1 MDDVLRRRLWR
12 HIEALPEAQ
21 IYQALDFIEFLAAK
35 YARDSI
41 RPPGTGLQRF
51 GERLQDKLRSQ
62 HVGMGAMRGTLE
74 AMNTADRVFS
84 GIAEAG
90 RSILREV
97 EEGFQEPEPPR
108 PSRTPRSLDPPPP
121 SMPEPNR
128 LAGGAGGTDP
138 PVGEETESQ

>member
-12 HIEALPEAQ
+12 HIEALPEEQ
-21 IYQALDFIEFLAAK
+21 VYQALDFIEFLSSK
-35 YARDSI
+35 YARDSV
-41 RPPGTGLQRF
+41 PAPGTGLQRF

-62 HVGMGAMRGTLE
+62 RVGMGAMRGTLE

-97 EEGFQEPEPPR
+97 EDGLREPEPPR

-121 SMPEPNR
+121 SRPELDRP
-128 LAGGAGGTDP
+128 AGGAGSAEP
-138 PVGEETESQ
+138 PPNEETES